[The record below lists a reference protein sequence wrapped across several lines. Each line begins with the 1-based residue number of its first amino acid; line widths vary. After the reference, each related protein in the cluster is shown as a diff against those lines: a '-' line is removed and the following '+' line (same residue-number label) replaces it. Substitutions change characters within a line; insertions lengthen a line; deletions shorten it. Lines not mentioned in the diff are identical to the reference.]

1 MASKK
6 KRVEDLDT
14 SEQMSDQSDGEDMED
29 QAEMEVNEE
38 IQVDFEARIPE
49 GSDFHGI
56 RTLLQQLFLKA
67 NIDLSALADIIISQ
81 GQVGSVVK
89 QSYVPEEDD
98 DDEEMAEDDPVLAVT
113 SVINITDKKDLECVK
128 QVRSMLIDQCQKCG
142 GDPKFSKVLND
153 SDHHVGLLV
162 SERYINIPPQLS
174 VPMFDSL
181 LKEVE
186 KCQAKQMKYD
196 FAYYILLCKTYRQ
209 KGQKNSP
216 LFFTNAE
223 EEYLQEV
230 SEALFQ
236 YSVQTER
243 DTVVTGTWDAEDQFE
258 AFRTVLLIPADKI
271 KQGLDKIKSE
281 LATT

>member
-6 KRVEDLDT
+6 KRVGELDT
-14 SEQMSDQSDGEDMED
+14 AEQMSDPSDGENMDEET
-29 QAEMEVNEE
+29 EMEVNEE
-38 IQVDFEARIPE
+38 IQVDFEARVPE

-67 NIDLSALADIIISQ
+67 NINLSEMADIIISQ

-98 DDEEMAEDDPVLAVT
+98 DEEEMAEDDPVLAVT
-113 SVINITDKKDLECVK
+113 SVINITDKKDMECVK

-153 SDHHVGLLV
+153 GDHHVGLLV
-162 SERYINIPPQLS
+162 SERYINIPPQIS

-186 KCQAKQMKYD
+186 KCKNKKMKYD
-196 FAYYILLCKTYRQ
+196 FSYYILLCKTYRQ

-230 SEALFQ
+230 SEAKFQ
-236 YSVQTER
+236 YSVQADR
-243 DTVVTGTWDAEDQFE
+243 DTVVTGTWDSEDQFE
-258 AFRTVLLIPADKI
+258 AFRTVLLIPADKL
-271 KQGLDKIKSE
+271 KQGVEKIKTE

>member
-6 KRVEDLDT
+6 KRVEDVAKDD
-14 SEQMSDQSDGEDMED
+14 EISDQSDAEDMEED
-29 QAEMEVNEE
+29 TEMEIKEE
-38 IQVDFEARIPE
+38 IQVDFEARVPE

-67 NIDLSALADIIISQ
+67 NINLSEMADIIISQ

-89 QSYVPEEDD
+89 QSYVPEEDE

-113 SVINITDKKDLECVK
+113 SVINITDKKDMECVK

-142 GDPKFSKVLND
+142 GDPRFSKVLND
-153 SDHHVGLLV
+153 GGHHVGLLV
-162 SERYINIPPQLS
+162 SERYINIPPQLA
-174 VPMFDSL
+174 VPMFESL

-186 KCQAKQMKYD
+186 KCKNKKMKYD
-196 FAYYILLCKTYRQ
+196 FAYYILVCKTYRQ

-216 LFFTNAE
+216 LFYTNAE
-223 EEYLQEV
+223 EEFLQEV
-230 SEALFQ
+230 SETSFQ
-236 YSVQTER
+236 YSVQAER
-243 DTVVTGTWDAEDQFE
+243 DTVVDGSWDAEDQFE
-258 AFRTVLLIPADKI
+258 AFRTVLLISADKLKQGVDKI
-271 KQGLDKIKSE
+271 KTE